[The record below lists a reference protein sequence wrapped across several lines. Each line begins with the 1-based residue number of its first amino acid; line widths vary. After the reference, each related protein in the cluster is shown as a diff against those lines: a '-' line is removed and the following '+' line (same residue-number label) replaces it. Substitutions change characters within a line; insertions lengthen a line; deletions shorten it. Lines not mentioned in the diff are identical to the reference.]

1 MKRWRFLI
9 IFCGGVFQSCGFLAE
24 PQPFGEL
31 LVNIHF
37 AGGSS
42 QALSK
47 ENAVQSP
54 QAIDR
59 VVILVREF
67 SEFVLNRSLER
78 EIIRKEF
85 RLGNDRQLRTVIQV
99 PLQNAGVN
107 YFNLQIQ
114 AFQGLVP
121 LYSGQDFIS
130 FDEKVRRVTS
140 NIVLEPVAFRLF
152 GPATIPP
159 SNNRVI
165 NINGQAQDTSVTDIE
180 IIADSVNVKFPIS
193 KGGGFANPVMLFGD
207 NTLVR
212 VVAYRGA
219 ENRGETSRRVTYTGR
234 KSDILVALVWDQ
246 PVDLNL
252 EILNPRGQVIS
263 AVARGDSIDGSLLL
277 EDANGYGPEVYEWRA
292 NSILQRGQFVVSVSR
307 PRATLGQLATGRV
320 YVFLRER
327 QNLPLRRIR
336 RFAIQPQELQVEI
349 FNDLIWPLQ

>member
-1 MKRWRFLI
+1 MRRLCFFI
-9 IFCGGVFQSCGFLAE
+9 ILCGFITQSCGFFAE
-24 PQPFGEL
+24 PETFGEL
-31 LVNIHF
+31 IVNIRF

-47 ENAVQSP
+47 ENSTLSP

-59 VVILVREF
+59 VVIVVREYTAP
-67 SEFVLNRSLER
+67 VANRQLER

-85 RLGNDRQLRTVIQV
+85 RLSNDRQLRTVIEV

-121 LYSGQDFIS
+121 LYAGQDFIS

-140 NIVLEPVAFRLF
+140 NILLEPVAFRLF
-152 GPATIPP
+152 VPATIPP
-159 SNNRVI
+159 SNNRFI
-165 NINGQAQDTSVTDIE
+165 NFNGQAQDTSVTDIE
-180 IIADSVNVKFPIS
+180 IIADSVAVKFPIP
-193 KGGGFANPVMLFGD
+193 KGGVFANPVMLFGD

-212 VVAYRGA
+212 VIAYRGA
-219 ENRGETSRRVTYTGR
+219 ENRGETSRHVTFTGR

-263 AVARGDSIDGSLLL
+263 VAARGDSVDGSLIL
-277 EDANGYGPEVYEWRA
+277 EDANGYGPEIYEWRQ
-292 NSILQRGQFVVSVSR
+292 NTILQRGEFVVRVSR
-307 PRATLGQLATGRV
+307 PRVNLGQLASGRV

-327 QNLPLRRIR
+327 QNLPVRRIF
-336 RFAIQPQELQVEI
+336 RFSFGLQDLQLPIDTVLIQ
-349 FNDLIWPLQ
+349 